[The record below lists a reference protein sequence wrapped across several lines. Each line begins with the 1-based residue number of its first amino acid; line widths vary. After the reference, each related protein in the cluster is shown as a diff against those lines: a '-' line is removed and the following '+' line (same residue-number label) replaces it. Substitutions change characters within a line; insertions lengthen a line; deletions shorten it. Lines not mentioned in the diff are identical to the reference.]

1 MYYVFLGR
9 YYRALEDELV
19 FNELVVG
26 SVIEVLHACEASSWT
41 AWPAMQSS
49 TPLRKY
55 NCVPGALFCGDV
67 GRAQS

>member
-26 SVIEVLHACEASSWT
+26 SVMTYCMPAAASS
-41 AWPAMQSS
+41 
-49 TPLRKY
+49 
-55 NCVPGALFCGDV
+55 
-67 GRAQS
+67 